1 MKSFT
6 KIEKYIG
13 SLKFAII
20 LITLFTVAMIIGT
33 FFESYY
39 GTDFANRTVYKTIPF
54 MLVQFMM
61 GISILYAAY
70 LRLPPKKRLYGF
82 YTIHAGLILIIGGSV
97 VTYIAGIDGNITLP
111 PLTPKREIKL
121 NEDIFKITNLNT
133 KEVTTYDLPN
143 TPFEKVLGA
152 KNGDLILENYLP
164 YSDKTLEWVDPSSSG
179 EKHISSQYF
188 LSNDNVSEKFILSL
202 HPEAFEF
209 KSNLKLGPLNI
220 HYLPSA
226 IAPCF
231 GKKSNSKIILW
242 DTVHQNCFTPEEQK
256 IEVQTTETGKRFLVL
271 KNNKTLYSFFPELSP
286 FPVDKNLNVIKDSPF
301 RIFSKKVFEETP
313 NLFLFGTKVAYFEDE
328 AWSVEE
334 FDGRRP
340 LPLPWMGFEIILTQ
354 HEESKI
360 PAYVP
365 VYKLPIQKNN
375 KLIAGMNKAIKI
387 NALGKK
393 YWIRDD
399 QSITLRVR
407 GEKLKLELE
416 KKSLRL
422 PYEVSLTRFKMDTD
436 PGTNSPASYES
447 FIQLFTKDGP
457 SDHHVFMNNPL
468 KYEGLTF
475 YQASYFDTGQ
485 GQYGSVL
492 SVNYDPGRPIKYLGS
507 LLLTLGSFWHFYLRR
522 KKSPKKESKAQAI
535 KVTA

>member
-1 MKSFT
+1 
-6 KIEKYIG
+6 
-13 SLKFAII
+13 
-20 LITLFTVAMIIGT
+20 
-33 FFESYY
+33 
-39 GTDFANRTVYKTIPF
+39 
-54 MLVQFMM
+54 
-61 GISILYAAY
+61 
-70 LRLPPKKRLYGF
+70 
-82 YTIHAGLILIIGGSV
+82 
-97 VTYIAGIDGNITLP
+97 
-111 PLTPKREIKL
+111 
-121 NEDIFKITNLNT
+121 
-133 KEVTTYDLPN
+133 
-143 TPFEKVLGA
+143 
-152 KNGDLILENYLP
+152 
-164 YSDKTLEWVDPSSSG
+164 
-179 EKHISSQYF
+179 
-188 LSNDNVSEKFILSL
+188 
-202 HPEAFEF
+202 
-209 KSNLKLGPLNI
+209 
-220 HYLPSA
+220 
-226 IAPCF
+226 
-231 GKKSNSKIILW
+231 
-242 DTVHQNCFTPEEQK
+242 
-256 IEVQTTETGKRFLVL
+256 
-271 KNNKTLYSFFPELSP
+271 
-286 FPVDKNLNVIKDSPF
+286 
-301 RIFSKKVFEETP
+301 
-313 NLFLFGTKVAYFEDE
+313 
-328 AWSVEE
+328 
-334 FDGRRP
+334 
-340 LPLPWMGFEIILTQ
+340 MGFEIILTQ
-354 HEESKI
+354 HEENKI

-375 KLIAGMNKAIKI
+375 KLIAGMNKAIKV

-522 KKSPKKESKAQAI
+522 KKSPKKNLRHKQLRSPHD
-535 KVTA
+535 

>member
-6 KIEKYIG
+6 KIERYIG

-20 LITLFTVAMIIGT
+20 LISLFTIAMIIGT
-33 FFESYY
+33 FFESYF
-39 GTDFANRTVYKTIPF
+39 GTDFAARTVYKTIPF
-54 MLVQFMM
+54 MIIQFLM
-61 GISILYAAY
+61 GLSILYAAY

-82 YTIHAGLILIIGGSV
+82 YTIHAGLILIVGGSV

-111 PLTPKREIKL
+111 PLTAKREIKL
-121 NEDIFKITNLNT
+121 NEDIFKITNLDT
-133 KEVTTYDLPN
+133 KEVITYDLPS
-143 TPFEKVLGA
+143 TPFEKVLNA
-152 KNGDLILENYLP
+152 KNGDIVLENYLP
-164 YSDKTLEWVDPSSSG
+164 YSDKTLEWVFPSTKSDR
-179 EKHISSQYF
+179 HISSEYF
-188 LSNDNVSEKFILSL
+188 LSNDNVSQKFILSL

-220 HYLPSA
+220 HYLPAA
-226 IAPCF
+226 ISPCF
-231 GKKSNSKIILW
+231 SKKSPSKIIFW
-242 DTVHQNCFTPEEQK
+242 DSEHQNCFTPEEQK
-256 IEVQTTETGKRFLVL
+256 IDVQTTETGKRFLVL
-271 KNNKTLYSFFPELSP
+271 KNEKKLYSFFPELSP
-286 FPVDKNLNVIKDSPF
+286 YPVDKNLNVINDSPF
-301 RIFSKKVFEETP
+301 RVFSKKVFEKTP
-313 NLFLFGTKVAYFEDE
+313 NLFLFGKSVAFFEDE
-328 AWSVEE
+328 NWHVKKFVKKE
-334 FDGRRP
+334 P
-340 LPLPWMGFEIILTQ
+340 LELPWMGFEIILTH
-354 HEESKI
+354 HEDQKI

-375 KLIAGMNKAIKI
+375 KLIAGKNKAVKV

-422 PYEVSLTRFKMDTD
+422 PYEISLTKFKMDTD
-436 PGTNSPASYES
+436 PGSASPASYES
-447 FIQLFTKDGP
+447 FIQLFTKSGP

-475 YQASYFDTGQ
+475 YQASYFDLGQ

-492 SVNYDPGRPIKYLGS
+492 SVNYDPGRPIKYFGS
-507 LLLTLGSFWHFYLRR
+507 LLLVLGSFWHFYIRR
-522 KKSPKKESKAQAI
+522 KKHPAKKVIA
-535 KVTA
+535 